1 VILLGSQPCLFFGL
15 MQGFYVSHLTHDF
28 YVAKAAADKLF
39 DEMRWVLAEDGSY
52 PDTFSDDLVHL

>member
-1 VILLGSQPCLFFGL
+1 
-15 MQGFYVSHLTHDF
+15 MQGFYVCHRTHDF